1 LKRSA
6 KPMPDIQVPGWLV
19 SGLQVLFAFFAAFM
33 VALWL
38 SMIVWTFRDA
48 KSRSRDPFG
57 ILLGTLMVV
66 IFGPLGLL
74 LYILL
79 RPKTTLV
86 EQYERALEEEA
97 LLQDLEEKPRCSGC
111 SRVVEH
117 HWVVCPDCHTQLK
130 RTCLQCGEKLNLRW
144 NICPACGT
152 GINQAAPL
160 MHRHQNRN
168 HLQAAQAAGSAQ
180 AGTSAIAGGQPT
192 SPHEPTRGAAS
203 TPIPFK
209 PPESSREPIPE
220 GENPAT
226 TPAPT
231 QETENPA

>member
-1 LKRSA
+1 
-6 KPMPDIQVPGWLV
+6 MPDIQVPGWLV

-48 KSRSRDPFG
+48 KARSRDPFG

-79 RPKTTLV
+79 RPKITLA

-111 SRVVEH
+111 SRVVEN

-130 RTCLQCGEKLNLRW
+130 RTCHQCGEKLNLRW

-152 GINQAAPL
+152 GVNQTAPL
-160 MHRHQNRN
+160 MQRHQSHNQR
-168 HLQAAQAAGSAQ
+168 QTAQAVGAAQTGAPAAAGRK
-180 AGTSAIAGGQPT
+180 PT
-192 SPHEPTRGAAS
+192 TPHEPVRGAAS

-209 PPESSREPIPE
+209 PPESNRDSLADETNSEAPLASTE
-220 GENPAT
+220 EKDNPA
-226 TPAPT
+226 
-231 QETENPA
+231 